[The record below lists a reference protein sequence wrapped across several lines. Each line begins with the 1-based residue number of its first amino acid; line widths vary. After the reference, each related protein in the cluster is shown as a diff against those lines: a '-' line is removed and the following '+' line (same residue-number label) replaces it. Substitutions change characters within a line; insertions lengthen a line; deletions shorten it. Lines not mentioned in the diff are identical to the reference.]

1 MTKNIAVLV
10 GSIRQDSLN
19 RKLALV
25 LEKLAEGKLKFD
37 YVQMD
42 DLPYYND
49 DRWNDPPASVLRF
62 KEQIARADGV
72 LVITPEYNRSYPGI
86 LRNAFDWGSR
96 PFGKGV
102 WKHKPAATT
111 GTSPGAIGTAV
122 AQTALRSD
130 LVNLSMHVSQFP
142 EAYIQWK
149 PEVYGDDGSVYDDN
163 TRKFLQGFVD
173 GFAEFIAKL
182 G

>member
-1 MTKNIAVLV
+1 MTKTIAVLV
-10 GSIRQDSLN
+10 GSIRKESLN
-19 RKLALV
+19 RKLASV
-25 LEKLAEGKLKFD
+25 LERLARDKLAFD
-37 YVQMD
+37 DVRLD

-49 DRWNDPPASVLRF
+49 DLWEAPPASVLRF
-62 KEQIARADGV
+62 KDQIARADGV

-102 WKHKPAATT
+102 WKHKPAATI
-111 GTSPGAIGTAV
+111 GTSPGVIGTAV

-130 LVNLSMHVSQFP
+130 MLNLSMIVSQFP

-149 PEVYGDDGSVYDDN
+149 PEVYGDDGSIHDEG

-173 GFAEFIAKL
+173 RFAEFIDRV